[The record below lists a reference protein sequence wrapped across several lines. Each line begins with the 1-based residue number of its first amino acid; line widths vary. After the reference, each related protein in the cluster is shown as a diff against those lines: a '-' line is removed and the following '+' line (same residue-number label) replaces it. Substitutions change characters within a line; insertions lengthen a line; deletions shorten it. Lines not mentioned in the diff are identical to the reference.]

1 MPQVKAHLEK
11 ILPTAKERLA
21 YKYSDGQK
29 TIREVSEL
37 SGRTIGPISGD
48 WSKWIKEGI
57 AIPVPAK
64 RGFRA
69 KSTFILEEF
78 GIEMPMPI
86 QTVDKDVNDDAAK
99 DSFKSILTEMLRKNS
114 EVNFSKHAVKRAI
127 DHNIELTDENL
138 SCLNEGVKMASEKNL
153 EEPLILVGNTA
164 FLVNI
169 PNNTV
174 ITAVDSSDMKG
185 NVFTNI
191 DGTVII

>member
-1 MPQVKAHLEK
+1 MDDM
-11 ILPTAKERLA
+11 RLNINFPIV
-21 YKYSDGQK
+21 SGNPLIEQTQK
-29 TIREVSEL
+29 
-37 SGRTIGPISGD
+37 
-48 WSKWIKEGI
+48 
-57 AIPVPAK
+57 
-64 RGFRA
+64 
-69 KSTFILEEF
+69 
-78 GIEMPMPI
+78 
-86 QTVDKDVNDDAAK
+86 VDTDVNENADK

-127 DHNIELTDENL
+127 DHNIELTDDNL
-138 SCLNEGVKMASEKNL
+138 SRLNEGVKMASEKNL

>member
-1 MPQVKAHLEK
+1 MDDM
-11 ILPTAKERLA
+11 RLNI
-21 YKYSDGQK
+21 SFPVVSGNPLIEQTQK
-29 TIREVSEL
+29 
-37 SGRTIGPISGD
+37 
-48 WSKWIKEGI
+48 
-57 AIPVPAK
+57 
-64 RGFRA
+64 
-69 KSTFILEEF
+69 
-78 GIEMPMPI
+78 
-86 QTVDKDVNDDAAK
+86 VDKEVNDDADK
-99 DSFKSILTEMLRKNS
+99 DSFKSILTEMLRNNS

-127 DHNIELTDENL
+127 DHNIELTDESL
-138 SCLNEGVKMASEKNL
+138 SRLNEGVKMASEKNL

>member
-1 MPQVKAHLEK
+1 MDDM
-11 ILPTAKERLA
+11 RLNINFPIV
-21 YKYSDGQK
+21 SGNPLIEQTQK
-29 TIREVSEL
+29 
-37 SGRTIGPISGD
+37 
-48 WSKWIKEGI
+48 
-57 AIPVPAK
+57 
-64 RGFRA
+64 
-69 KSTFILEEF
+69 
-78 GIEMPMPI
+78 
-86 QTVDKDVNDDAAK
+86 VDKDVNDAADK

-127 DHNIELTDENL
+127 DHNIELNDENL
-138 SCLNEGVKMASEKNL
+138 SRLNEGVKMASEKNL

>member
-1 MPQVKAHLEK
+1 M
-11 ILPTAKERLA
+11 RLNINFPIV
-21 YKYSDGQK
+21 SGNPLIEQTQK
-29 TIREVSEL
+29 
-37 SGRTIGPISGD
+37 
-48 WSKWIKEGI
+48 
-57 AIPVPAK
+57 
-64 RGFRA
+64 
-69 KSTFILEEF
+69 
-78 GIEMPMPI
+78 
-86 QTVDKDVNDDAAK
+86 VDTDVNENADK

-127 DHNIELTDENL
+127 DHNIELTDDNL
-138 SCLNEGVKMASEKNL
+138 SRLNEGVKMASEKNL